1 MIRSLHTASTG
12 MEAQQTNIDTIANNL
27 ANVNTTSFKRS
38 RANFN
43 DLLYQNIKAP
53 GQNSTTGT
61 VVPSGIQIG
70 SGVKLSSVDKMF
82 TEGAILVTGN
92 DSDLMIEGD
101 GFFRIQRD
109 DGQITYTRDGH
120 FSKDDRGRLV
130 TADGFPLVP
139 EIIIP
144 PGASRFTVGH
154 DGTVSVRINNEE
166 QEIGQLQTPKSPI

>member
-43 DLLYQNIKAP
+43 DLLYQNVRAP

-70 SGVKLSSVDKMF
+70 SGVKLASVDKMF
-82 TEGAILVTGN
+82 TGVP
-92 DSDLMIEGD
+92 
-101 GFFRIQRD
+101 FR
-109 DGQITYTRDGH
+109 
-120 FSKDDRGRLV
+120 
-130 TADGFPLVP
+130 
-139 EIIIP
+139 
-144 PGASRFTVGH
+144 
-154 DGTVSVRINNEE
+154 
-166 QEIGQLQTPKSPI
+166 